1 MRHDLKLAVR
11 SSVGVTLTIVMHPH
25 HQFTLTSI
33 DHFTDV
39 SDITTSLRLPLS
51 WARMKVGSMIIFY
64 AEAPGAFVDLAAD
77 LGYSLHLS
85 QGTIVLDQDLAPPVT
100 ESASPAPLNCPP
112 STRRSVCSSVAGTPP
127 RQQVNSCS
135 SRRASCSAT
144 CTAPRRTYSNRH
156 RLNERGPAS
165 QVAGQPVAD
174 MKGLLEVAS
183 ERNVPERTVGRR
195 EFDAGGESN
204 SPPCLGA
211 AEQAN
216 R

>member
-1 MRHDLKLAVR
+1 MDITDLISSALAEDIREFLDNLDQTPSQVDQSLASVRHDLKLAVR

-112 STRRSVCSSVAGTPP
+112 STRRSVCAHRSRAHPP

-135 SRRASCSAT
+135 SRRASCGAT
-144 CTAPRRTYSNRH
+144 CTAPRRTYSNR
-156 RLNERGPAS
+156 RPLNERRPAS
-165 QVAGQPVAD
+165 QVA
-174 MKGLLEVAS
+174 AS
-183 ERNVPERTVGRR
+183 RWRT
-195 EFDAGGESN
+195 
-204 SPPCLGA
+204 
-211 AEQAN
+211 
-216 R
+216 